1 MWKER
6 SSEYK
11 KYAVKKKMCP
21 QSEKKVG
28 VFLCSGAQSTQRHA
42 I

>member
-11 KYAVKKKMCP
+11 KYAGKKKMCR

-28 VFLCSGAQSTQRHA
+28 VFLCSETQSTQRRA